1 MIKINTTTF
10 KLLFI
15 ISLLIPTVTFSQTKT
30 INPDSIFKVIDGR
43 YTIEKIVPVENVSK
57 NNLYQRGLRWLV
69 MSYRSANNVIQLQDS
84 INGEIIGKGNLNTIC
99 WNKKIDVE
107 HTIDIIFKDGRFK
120 VIVNQL
126 IITIHNS
133 ANGIDYP
140 HTESIETLKLNG
152 KDKLKLYTAVK
163 DEIEKLINDLTRS
176 IKNESKPSDDW

>member
-1 MIKINTTTF
+1 MIQINTTSF

-15 ISLLIPTVTFSQTKT
+15 ISFFIPSLSYSQTKT
-30 INPDSIFKVIDGR
+30 VNPDSIFKVIDGR
-43 YTIEKIVPVENVSK
+43 YTVEKIVSVENIAK
-57 NNLYQRGLRWLV
+57 NNLYQKGLRWLV
-69 MSYRSANNVIQLQDS
+69 LTYRSANNVIQLQDS

-107 HTIDIIFKDGRFK
+107 HTIDILFKDGRFK
-120 VIVNQL
+120 VVVNQL

-152 KDKLKLYTAVK
+152 KDKLKLYTAVNN
-163 DEIEKLINDLTRS
+163 EIEKLINDLTNS
-176 IKNESKPSDDW
+176 MQSESKAKEDW

>member
-1 MIKINTTTF
+1 MAKYKSIF
-10 KLLFI
+10 LKLLFLFCLI
-15 ISLLIPTVTFSQTKT
+15 ITKAAFSQTKT
-30 INPDSIFKVIDGR
+30 VNPDSIFKVIDGR
-43 YTIEKIVPVENVSK
+43 YTIEKIVPVENISK

-107 HTIDIIFKDGRFK
+107 HTIDILFKDGRFK
-120 VIVNQL
+120 VVVNQL

-152 KDKLKLYTAVK
+152 KDKLKLYTAVN
-163 DEIEKLINDLTRS
+163 DEIEKLINDLTKS
-176 IKNESKPSDDW
+176 MQSESKAKEDW

>member
-43 YTIEKIVPVENVSK
+43 YTIEKIVPVENVVK
-57 NNLYQRGLRWLV
+57 NNLYQKGLRWLV
-69 MSYRSANNVIQLQDS
+69 MTYRSANNVIQLQDS
-84 INGEIIGKGNLNTIC
+84 INGEIIGKGNLNAIC

-107 HTIDIIFKDGRFK
+107 HTIDILFKDGRFK
-120 VIVNQL
+120 VVVNQL

-152 KDKLKLYTAVK
+152 KDKLKLYTAVN
-163 DEIEKLINDLTRS
+163 DEIEKLINDLTKS
-176 IKNESKPSDDW
+176 MQSESKAKEDW

>member
-1 MIKINTTTF
+1 MAKYKSIF
-10 KLLFI
+10 LKLLFLFCLI
-15 ISLLIPTVTFSQTKT
+15 ITKASFSQTKT
-30 INPDSIFKVIDGR
+30 VNPDSIFKVIDGR
-43 YTIEKIVPVENVSK
+43 YTIEKIVPVENISK

-107 HTIDIIFKDGRFK
+107 HTIDILFKDGRFK
-120 VIVNQL
+120 VVVNQL

-152 KDKLKLYTAVK
+152 KDKLKLYTAVN
-163 DEIEKLINDLTRS
+163 DEIEKLINDLTNS
-176 IKNESKPSDDW
+176 MQSESKGKEDW

>member
-1 MIKINTTTF
+1 MKHNKHTHTKI
-10 KLLFI
+10 LFVFCLI
-15 ISLLIPTVTFSQTKT
+15 IAKATFSQTKT
-30 INPDSIFKVIDGR
+30 VNPDSIFKVIDGR
-43 YTIEKIVPVENVSK
+43 YTIEKIVPVENVPK

-107 HTIDIIFKDGRFK
+107 HTIDILFKDGRFK
-120 VIVNQL
+120 VVVNQL

-152 KDKLKLYTAVK
+152 KDKPKLYTAVN
-163 DEIEKLINDLTRS
+163 DEIEKLINDLTNS
-176 IKNESKPSDDW
+176 MQSESKAKEDW